1 MSYNKYIS
9 TTQELKKMM
18 TMTISQICAL
28 RTFVSFEAMKENQT
42 EKELLESFYKCLYE
56 STDKNIL
63 ALSSFVTKFSEDNK
77 GVTVKYLVG
86 ILQQNTD
93 CMDFEN
99 IDAYDLIEITIADFI
114 KQVEKTAKII
124 DSVMNTEKL

>member
-1 MSYNKYIS
+1 
-9 TTQELKKMM
+9 MM

-28 RTFVSFEAMKENQT
+28 RTFVSFEATKENQT
-42 EKELLESFYKCLYE
+42 EKELLESFYKSLYKI
-56 STDKNIL
+56 TDKNTL

-124 DSVMNTEKL
+124 DAVVNVNNS